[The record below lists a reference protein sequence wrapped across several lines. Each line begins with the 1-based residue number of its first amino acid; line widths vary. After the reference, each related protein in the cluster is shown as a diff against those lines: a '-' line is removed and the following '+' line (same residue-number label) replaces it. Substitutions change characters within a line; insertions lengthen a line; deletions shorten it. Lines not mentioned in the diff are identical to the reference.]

1 MSLFAPGKLRDFFRY
16 YDDKDPQHREAVKRL
31 EESVR
36 RDAPQLLSDGAY
48 WVEAWRKP
56 APKPEPAPKVLS
68 VNLKDRVAIKAQQTS
83 TSCGACSC
91 AMAVNTITGTNYSDL
106 QWDARHRNVYGLDL
120 LSGLKQD
127 CPKHSW
133 RDAGRPR
140 ADLWPDVLESLSA
153 GCPAVCGLNGPHFS
167 PSGHGHIV
175 CIVGVTSK
183 TVIFADPNGG
193 RLRELSRW
201 EFENA
206 QEYPQGNFVF
216 LALPK

>member
-16 YDDKDPQHREAVKRL
+16 YDDSDPQHREAVKRL

-36 RDAPQLLSDGAY
+36 RDAPQLMSDGAY
-48 WVEAWRKP
+48 WVQAWRKP
-56 APKPEPAPKVLS
+56 EPKPEPAPKVLS
-68 VNLKDRVAIKAQQTS
+68 VNLKDRVKILAQQTS

-106 QWDARHRNVYGLDL
+106 QWDARHRNRYGIDL

-127 CPKHSW
+127 CPKHEW

-140 ADLWPDVLESLSA
+140 ADLWPEVLKSLSA
-153 GCPAVCGLNGPHFS
+153 GCPAVCGLNGSQFS

-175 CIVGVTSK
+175 CIIGVTSK

-206 QEYPQGNFVF
+206 GEYPQGNFVF